1 MNNLAGTFLPP
12 RTLVAGDEGFIDSD
26 SVAGG
31 GPSAG
36 TLLRH
41 ARETAGITILALAV
55 ALKVPVKKLEALEA
69 DRIDLLP
76 DAVFARALA
85 SSVCRTLKI
94 DPSLILSQL
103 PKTGSHRLANPGEHI
118 NTPFKTPSAG
128 YRLSVW
134 SQISKPAILA
144 GLVLVLGA
152 LVLWLLPVVRSTL
165 MDVGGSSARPTN
177 SRDGLGSPM
186 AQATPA
192 TSAAEAEKSQMT
204 KLEAESRQLLSAS
217 APESRPVGGV
227 EGFGPPALA
236 TAIPAPT
243 AASPGPAVSTVN
255 ALASDATPAFAAV
268 TPAGA
273 AVTDLAA
280 GIVAFK
286 ASGVSWVEVTDAR
299 GQVVLRR
306 TLNAGE
312 VASASGALPLAAV
325 VGRADVTQV
334 QVRGKTIDTMIFAKD
349 NVARFEVK

>member
-1 MNNLAGTFLPP
+1 MSDFAGASLHGQVMLTGSEDFSGGH
-12 RTLVAGDEGFIDSD
+12 TVAD
-26 SVAGG
+26 V

-36 TLLRH
+36 TLLRR
-41 ARETAGITILALAV
+41 ARENAGINILALAV
-55 ALKVPVKKLEALEA
+55 SLKVPLKKLEALEA
-69 DRIDLLP
+69 DRLDLLP

-94 DPSLILSQL
+94 DASLILSQL
-103 PKTGSHRLANPGEHI
+103 PKTGSHRLTNPGERV
-118 NTPFKTPSAG
+118 NTPFKAPSVG

-152 LVLWLLPVVRSTL
+152 LVLWLLPMVRTIL
-165 MDVGGSSARPTN
+165 MDAGGNARPAN
-177 SRDGLGSPM
+177 SRTALGNSI
-186 AQATPA
+186 AQASPVV
-192 TSAAEAEKSQMT
+192 AETERNQMT
-204 KLEAESRQLLSAS
+204 KLEAEGRQVLSVLGPEGRAVGAIEKFGSSTLAS
-217 APESRPVGGV
+217 V
-227 EGFGPPALA
+227 
-236 TAIPAPT
+236 IPAPT
-243 AASPGPAVSTVN
+243 AATTVPSVSTVSSLVSS
-255 ALASDATPAFAAV
+255 AMPTFAAA
-268 TPAGA
+268 TTANA

-280 GIVAFK
+280 GIVVFR

-312 VASASGALPLAAV
+312 AASALGVLPLTAV

-334 QVRGKTIDTMIFAKD
+334 QVRGKALDLMSFAKD